1 MQSHLPDMRWGL
13 WTLPISGL
21 LFISGLLLN
30 GALPDAAKGAE
41 FCLTTF
47 GSPNFSIGALINLFG
62 LLLNPFG
69 FIALYLYLI
78 RQGRNRTADIGIFLL
93 IFSLGMTL
101 SSYGVIAFDLPKMG
115 QLYLQGKASAE
126 LGFTIYTNNIFLSV
140 IILGQFLYLIGFVFF
155 SVVLWRN
162 KDFPKWVSIN
172 WSLSAFFLCFGPML
186 PLSALLAGIIGAI
199 LLFISGGYI
208 ALKAK

>member
-41 FCLTTF
+41 FCLTAF

-93 IFSLGMTL
+93 IFSL
-101 SSYGVIAFDLPKMG
+101 
-115 QLYLQGKASAE
+115 
-126 LGFTIYTNNIFLSV
+126 
-140 IILGQFLYLIGFVFF
+140 
-155 SVVLWRN
+155 
-162 KDFPKWVSIN
+162 
-172 WSLSAFFLCFGPML
+172 
-186 PLSALLAGIIGAI
+186 
-199 LLFISGGYI
+199 
-208 ALKAK
+208 